1 MRSCRTPQVR
11 YDNCKPA
18 AQNKSLMLV
27 WEKLE
32 GGELSSFEEP
42 PLLPPASTS
51 ADSTWGVPNT
61 HSWIERNKQPVPK
74 KAKRNTLSQRNVSI
88 RHFQKRCAK
97 FLPPLWALSMMQGA
111 RLVNKGGKISRK
123 ETNKHPT
130 NSTKKTAQFPKE
142 KKWAVCVLNTCL
154 KHCLLCQNTSLIQ
167 SFNIKLKVRWL

>member
-32 GGELSSFEEP
+32 GGELSSIEEP

-74 KAKRNTLSQRNVSI
+74 KAKRNTVKGDKYSSLSKKMHENFYSCCTHCQQEN
-88 RHFQKRCAK
+88 
-97 FLPPLWALSMMQGA
+97 LMQGA
-111 RLVNKGGKISRK
+111 CLVNKGGKIRK
-123 ETNKHPT
+123 TRNKQTNIWARAR
-130 NSTKKTAQFPKE
+130 KKKLHSSQRKRN
-142 KKWAVCVLNTCL
+142 KSCL
-154 KHCLLCQNTSLIQ
+154 CFDTLLIQ
-167 SFNIKLKVRWL
+167 SFNIKFKVRSL